1 MKRLAALAFASLVVA
16 CSSQPP
22 AETPKPSVE
31 ERTPGAV
38 TQPGPRTA
46 PVTPQPG
53 VGSQGLPGRQAG
65 NPLKDPAS
73 PLSKRSV
80 FYDYDSDTIK
90 DEFKP
95 LIQAHAKYL
104 ADHSNEKIL
113 IQGNC
118 DERGSREYNL
128 ALGQRRADALKRT
141 LTLLGARDNQI
152 DTVSLG
158 EEKAR
163 CSEQTEAC
171 YAQNRRS
178 DMLYSGEF

>member
-1 MKRLAALAFASLVVA
+1 MKRALLLALASLVVAA

-31 ERTPGAV
+31 ERSPGAV
-38 TQPGPRTA
+38 PPPGPRTG

-53 VGSQGLPGRQAG
+53 VGQQGLGKQAV
-65 NPLKDPAS
+65 NPLKDPNS
-73 PLSKRSV
+73 PLFKRSV
-80 FYDYDSDTIK
+80 FYDYDSDVIK

-95 LIQAHAKYL
+95 LIQAHGKYL
-104 ADHSNEKIL
+104 ADHGTEKML

-128 ALGQRRADALKRT
+128 ALGQRRADALKRN
-141 LTLLGARDNQI
+141 LVLLGAREHQI

-158 EEKAR
+158 EEKPR
-163 CSEQTEAC
+163 CTEQTEQC

-178 DMLYSGEF
+178 DMLYSGEY